1 MDSNSLV
8 RVIPEKQVGSD
19 RLPESVKENLIE
31 RMYDGETLLVVC
43 RELDIK
49 RYRVDLE
56 YRNDGAFKD
65 ALDSAFR
72 ALGDIKAEGAL
83 EALKMAGVRSESR
96 LLADGTKE
104 EITLTMDERKF
115 LLNHAK
121 LNADYHRWFAERISD
136 RYKPKSP
143 EKSDKK
149 KPKRMQTNIPKRE
162 AI

>member
-8 RVIPEKQVGSD
+8 QVIPEKQVGSD
-19 RLPESVKENLIE
+19 HLPESVKENLIE

-43 RELDIK
+43 RELNIK
-49 RYRVDLE
+49 RYQVDLA

-83 EALKMAGVRSESR
+83 EALKMAGVPSESR
-96 LLADGTKE
+96 LLPDGTKE
-104 EITLTMDERKF
+104 EITLDERKF
-115 LLNHAK
+115 LLTHAK

-143 EKSDKK
+143 EKADKK
-149 KPKRMQTNIPKRE
+149 KPKMMQTNIPKRE

>member
-1 MDSNSLV
+1 MDPNSLV
-8 RVIPEKQVGSD
+8 QVIPEKQVGGD
-19 RLPESVKENLIE
+19 RLPESLKETLIE

-43 RELDIK
+43 RELQIK
-49 RYRVDLE
+49 RYQVDLE
-56 YRNDGAFKD
+56 YRNDRAFKD

-96 LLADGTKE
+96 LLADGTTE
-104 EITLTMDERKF
+104 EIALTMDERKF

-143 EKSDKK
+143 EKADKK
-149 KPKRMQTNIPKRE
+149 KPKKMQMHVPQRE
-162 AI
+162 PV